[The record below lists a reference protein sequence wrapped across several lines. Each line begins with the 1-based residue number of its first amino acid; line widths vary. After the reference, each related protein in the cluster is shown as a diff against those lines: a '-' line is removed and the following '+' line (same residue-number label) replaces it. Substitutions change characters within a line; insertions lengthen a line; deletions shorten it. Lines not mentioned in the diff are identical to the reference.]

1 MSMFLYD
8 LGDSSLL
15 TRSEE
20 GQLSTIYQKGF
31 TVEIATNRLTQQ
43 LHREPTHAEL
53 ADALTGELQGLSAE
67 ALYQVSLVVVQHG
80 MSAHQ
85 H

>member
-1 MSMFLYD
+1 MFLYD

-53 ADALTGELQGLSAE
+53 ADALTGELQGVSAE
-67 ALYQVSLVVVQHG
+67 GLYQVSLVVVQHG